1 MDSMM
6 EREIEK
12 LQLLVMDHEKTIET
26 LSESYHRQQE
36 RIEALQIQ
44 VQELARRFKSLAESL
59 PENASATG
67 HEIPPHY

>member
-1 MDSMM
+1 MM

-26 LSESYHRQQE
+26 LSEGYHRQQD

-44 VQELARRFKSLAESL
+44 VQELARRFKSLADRL
-59 PENASATG
+59 PESASSPG
-67 HEIPPHY
+67 HEIPPNY

>member
-1 MDSMM
+1 M
-6 EREIEK
+6 EKEIEK

-59 PENASATG
+59 PANASPAG

>member
-1 MDSMM
+1 M
-6 EREIEK
+6 EKEIEK

-36 RIEALQIQ
+36 TIEALQIQ
-44 VQELARRFKSLAESL
+44 VQELARRLKALAESL
-59 PENASATG
+59 PANASPAG